1 VIRRRRL
8 LWGAALLVL
17 AGLVLLTPTAQDP
30 DATVAVRRYLANLG
44 FEVVD
49 DAAPPPPDRTLVL
62 LHDVRAE
69 AEAEA
74 LLAWAERGGDLV
86 VADPNSAVVALAG
99 AVPAGPIGFAGTVE
113 LEPEC
118 IAPAAVGVGRL
129 SAQASD
135 LALASTEEDFV
146 SCFPTADGAFLLT
159 RRHGEGT
166 VTLLGGSSPF
176 TNALLTE
183 ADNASLAAQLAAPG
197 RAIVFGPPSAP
208 GAAGT
213 GVWEAL
219 PERARAAIVGVVVA
233 GVAFAL
239 VRARR
244 LGRPALE
251 EPIAPI
257 PGSELVGATARMYRR
272 ARAAAYAGG
281 LMREAGVAR
290 LARRLRAAGR
300 DHGLIDA
307 LARASGLPRARVA
320 DILEGPDPRNDEE
333 LINLGRE
340 LEELAARAEQESR

>member
-1 VIRRRRL
+1 VIRRRHL
-8 LWGAALLVL
+8 IWVGALLVL
-17 AGLVLLTPTAQDP
+17 AGLVLLTPTAEDA
-30 DATVAVRRYLANLG
+30 DATVAVRRYLANLA
-44 FEVVD
+44 FEVLD
-49 DAAPPPPDRTLVL
+49 DEALPPSDRTLVL
-62 LHDVRAE
+62 LNDVRGE
-69 AEAEA
+69 GEAEA

-86 VADPNSAVVALAG
+86 VADPNSAVVGLAG
-99 AVPAGPIGFAGTVE
+99 AVPGGPIGIAGTVE

-118 IAPAAVGVGRL
+118 IAPAVVGVGRL
-129 SAQASD
+129 TARASD
-135 LALASTEEDFV
+135 VGLSPTEEEFV
-146 SCFPTADGAFLLT
+146 SCFPTTEGAFLLT
-159 RRHGEGT
+159 RRHGDGT

-183 ADNASLAAQLAAPG
+183 ADNATLAAQLAVPG
-197 RAIVFGPPSAP
+197 RTIVFGPPSAP

-219 PERARAAIVGVVVA
+219 PEGARAAIVGIVLA

-257 PGSELVGATARMYRR
+257 PGSELVRAAARMYRR

-281 LMREAGVAR
+281 LMREAGAAR
-290 LARRLRAAGR
+290 LARRLRVAGR
-300 DHGLIDA
+300 DHGLVDA
-307 LARASGLPRARVA
+307 LARASGLPRAQVA
-320 DILEGPDPRNDEE
+320 DILEGPDPRSDEE